1 MKYIVAK
8 HFLIIGLVDRKSASD
23 QIEFFVILYL
33 RVWGFVFLK
42 KKEYLKAVSVL
53 GLWHRQHSQLHIKSY
68 FYTGHTSLKS
78 MSHGLH

>member
-1 MKYIVAK
+1 MKYIFAK

-42 KKEYLKAVSVL
+42 KEGIYPD
-53 GLWHRQHSQLHIKSY
+53 
-68 FYTGHTSLKS
+68 
-78 MSHGLH
+78 

>member
-1 MKYIVAK
+1 MKYIFAK

-42 KKEYLKAVSVL
+42 KEGIFESCLHSKS
-53 GLWHRQHSQLHIKSY
+53 LWL
-68 FYTGHTSLKS
+68 
-78 MSHGLH
+78 